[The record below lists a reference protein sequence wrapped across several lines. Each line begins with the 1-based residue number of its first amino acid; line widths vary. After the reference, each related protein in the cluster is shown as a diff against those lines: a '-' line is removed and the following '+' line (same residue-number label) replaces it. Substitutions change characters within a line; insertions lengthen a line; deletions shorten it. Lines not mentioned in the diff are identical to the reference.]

1 MQKRQDPLT
10 WHQRDKDRLL
20 RNVNKNLPL
29 NIIAKI
35 YGVSGPTIKRWTEIL
50 TNTLPEDK
58 SVNQHDVSSSKPDS
72 LTDAEPS

>member
-50 TNTLPEDK
+50 TTTLPEDN

>member
-35 YGVSGPTIKRWTEIL
+35 YGVSGPTIKKWVEIL

>member
-35 YGVSGPTIKRWTEIL
+35 YGVSGPTIKKWVETL

>member
-35 YGVSGPTIKRWTEIL
+35 YGVSGPTIKKWVETL
-50 TNTLPEDK
+50 TKANKK
-58 SVNQHDVSSSKPDS
+58 S
-72 LTDAEPS
+72 

>member
-35 YGVSGPTIKRWTEIL
+35 YGVAGPTIKKWVETL
-50 TNTLPEDK
+50 TKANKK
-58 SVNQHDVSSSKPDS
+58 S
-72 LTDAEPS
+72 

>member
-20 RNVNKNLPL
+20 RNVNINLPF

-35 YGVSGPTIKRWTEIL
+35 YGVSPPTIKKWVETL

-58 SVNQHDVSSSKPDS
+58 SVNQHDVSSSKSDS

>member
-20 RNVNKNLPL
+20 RNVNKNLPF

-35 YGVSGPTIKRWTEIL
+35 YGVSPPTIKKWVEIL

-58 SVNQHDVSSSKPDS
+58 SVNLHDVSSSKPDS